1 MTMTSME
8 TTRQKAITFRD
19 MHLADAVV
27 VLPNAWDHAS
37 AAIMIEAGFPAIAT
51 TSAGIALAQG
61 YPDGEIIGR
70 ARMLEIVGHMARRC
84 PVPVSADLEA
94 GYGLGPDAVA
104 TTVSQAIEVGIVGCN
119 IEDSDPQGQGLPEFD
134 EAVERIRA
142 GRAAADGLGI
152 PFVLN
157 ARADP
162 YLRQVGDGEDNFRE
176 TVRRSNAYLAAG
188 ATCVYVPGPG
198 DAETVGRLVKAIDGP
213 LNILGSMAGRA
224 SLTVSRYAGL
234 GVRRISIGG
243 SLMLATT
250 SFARDRLVA
259 IRAAGELD
267 YATGALTNG
276 ELNRLIAAHPPMPE

>member
-1 MTMTSME
+1 
-8 TTRQKAITFRD
+8 
-19 MHLADAVV
+19 MHLAGGVV

-70 ARMLEIVGHMARRC
+70 ARMIETAGHMARRC
-84 PVPVSADLEA
+84 PVPVTADLEA
-94 GYGLGPDAVA
+94 GYGLDPDAVA
-104 TTVSQAIEVGIVGCN
+104 TTVSQAVEVGLVGCN
-119 IEDSDPQGQGLPEFD
+119 IEDSDPRGEGLLDFD

-142 GRAAADGLGI
+142 GRAAAEGLGI

-162 YLRQVGDGEDNFRE
+162 YLRPIGDGEDNFRE
-176 TVRRSNAYLAAG
+176 AVRRSNAYLAAG

-224 SLTVSRYAGL
+224 SLTVPEYADL

-243 SLMLATT
+243 SLMLAAA
-250 SFARDRLVA
+250 SFARDKLLA

-267 YATGALTNG
+267 YATDAMTNG
-276 ELNRLIAAHPPMPE
+276 ELNRLIAAHPPHAGIAGHRG